1 MIRWFYRLP
10 NIAQFITFMTL
21 ILTAGMFLAWR
32 LQITVVHNQALHRA
46 QDTANMVEAVGDLSS
61 AYNGFW
67 IFNDP
72 KKPGQQVGDFL
83 DHKVLNPHTA
93 EPASDASASSPTA
106 SAPMAF
112 NYSPAGLSSQD
123 IEAISKVGAFMRKNP
138 ALVQRELSD
147 VVEKSDMKVKFRM
160 TSDRFFNPKNAPTRF
175 ELAALE
181 TMRSG
186 QQAAKGVTEYWEL
199 KNGALLYA
207 RRLTAKPACMS
218 CHDTLER
225 APSVIQAKYAN
236 SSGFGYVEGGVAGV
250 ISVAVPLD
258 EAGMGA
264 IIHTMDDASWTALAV
279 LTVLV
284 MGSIAWFVSV
294 TGAASAMSRYMTK
307 ILNSRPGEKVE
318 RFALDHDEASSR
330 NEFHHVSM
338 GIKAL
343 HRALKVSQDARD

>member
-10 NIAQFITFMTL
+10 NIVQFITFMTL
-21 ILTAGMFLAWR
+21 ILAAGLILAWR

-46 QDTANMVEAVGDLSS
+46 QDTANIVEAVGDLSS
-61 AYNGFW
+61 RYNGFW

-72 KKPGQQVGDFL
+72 KKPGQVGDFL
-83 DHKVLNPHTA
+83 DHKIVNPHAA
-93 EPASDASASSPTA
+93 EQAMAEQAVSGAVKLPL
-106 SAPMAF
+106 AF
-112 NYSPAGLSSQD
+112 NYTPTGLSDQD
-123 IEAISKVGAFMRKNP
+123 IEAISKLGAFLRKNP

-147 VVEKSDMKVKFRM
+147 VVEQSDMKVKFRM

-181 TMRSG
+181 TMRAG
-186 QQAAKGVTEYWEL
+186 QQTASEYWEL

-207 RRLTAKPACMS
+207 RRLTAKPACMA

-236 SSGFGYVEGGVAGV
+236 SSGFGYVEGGVAGL
-250 ISVAVPLD
+250 ISVTVPLD
-258 EAGMGA
+258 EAGMDS
-264 IIHTMDDASWTALAV
+264 IVRTMDTPSWIALG
-279 LTVLV
+279 VLV
-284 MGSIAWFVSV
+284 SLVMTSMAWFVSV
-294 TGAASAMSRYMTK
+294 TGAASAMSRYMDR
-307 ILNSRPGEKVE
+307 ILKSRPGEKIE
-318 RFALDHDEASSR
+318 RFALDRDEASSR